1 MTAPASIQL
10 SPGAPRPSSREAA
23 PAAANG
29 SAAQEKTAGFAA
41 HLAEETDEPQRA
53 VKPAPIL
60 LAAEQGDAAIAP
72 APAEE
77 PGKTLP
83 PTRQTAAAL
92 LAATGL
98 LLAAKR
104 EPAAATETDGEPATP
119 ADLPEAET
127 PGTPTPPLTMPA
139 LALPVPAPVPA
150 PLAAPVLQASAA
162 AAQPAPKGTA
172 SAAPSPSSATARP
185 ALPGTSDPAP
195 AQSAPAITHPA
206 AFAVANLVLERETAV
221 PALEAAPP
229 AADTPPTATQ
239 IAARAQPTLAPSL
252 VAALTATPDRP
263 GPRKPRGEAEN
274 ALAGAKSAAS
284 LPDTAGALALSQAA
298 PAPAGTAP
306 AATGPAAPTA
316 AGPQPISFDQ
326 LVDSIARARDG
337 ADQGSPVAVALRH
350 GEFGRVSLR
359 IESDATGLSVAMA
372 SPDPA
377 FAPAVAAA
385 HAAAAIPEPLRP
397 VASASRTDASGQGL
411 AQGQS
416 HAGSGQQQHSGGAQR
431 PAANPARAAAAVAE
445 RRSGIFA

>member
-60 LAAEQGDAAIAP
+60 LATEQADAAIAP
-72 APAEE
+72 ALAEE

-83 PTRQTAAAL
+83 PARQKAAAL

-104 EPAAATETDGEPATP
+104 EPAAATESDGEPATP

-127 PGTPTPPLTMPA
+127 PGTPTPPLTVPA
-139 LALPVPAPVPA
+139 LALPVPAPLP
-150 PLAAPVLQASAA
+150 APVLQASAA
-162 AAQPAPKGTA
+162 AVPPAPKGTA

-229 AADTPPTATQ
+229 AADAAPDTPPTATQ
-239 IAARAQPTLAPSL
+239 IAARAQPTMVPTTL
-252 VAALTATPDRP
+252 AALTATPDRP
-263 GPRKPRGEAEN
+263 GPRKPRGEAET

-316 AGPQPISFDQ
+316 AGSQPLSFDQ

-337 ADQGSPVAVALRH
+337 ADQGGPVAVALRH

-385 HAAAAIPEPLRP
+385 HAAAALPEPLRP
-397 VASASRTDASGQGL
+397 ATSAPRADTSGQSL

>member
-29 SAAQEKTAGFAA
+29 GAAQEKTAGFAA

-53 VKPAPIL
+53 VKPAQIL
-60 LAAEQGDAAIAP
+60 SAAEQGDAAIAP
-72 APAEE
+72 ALAEE

-83 PTRQTAAAL
+83 PARKKAAAL

-104 EPAAATETDGEPATP
+104 EPAAATESDGEPATP

-127 PGTPTPPLTMPA
+127 PGTPTPPLMVPA

-150 PLAAPVLQASAA
+150 PVLQASAA
-162 AAQPAPKGTA
+162 PATSAPKGTA
-172 SAAPSPSSATARP
+172 SAAPSPSGATARP

-195 AQSAPAITHPA
+195 AQSAPSITHPA

-229 AADTPPTATQ
+229 AADAAPDTPPTATQ

-263 GPRKPRGEAEN
+263 GPRKPRGEAET

-316 AGPQPISFDQ
+316 AGSQPLSFDQ

-337 ADQGSPVAVALRH
+337 ADQGGPVAVALRH

-397 VASASRTDASGQGL
+397 VASAPRTDASGQGL